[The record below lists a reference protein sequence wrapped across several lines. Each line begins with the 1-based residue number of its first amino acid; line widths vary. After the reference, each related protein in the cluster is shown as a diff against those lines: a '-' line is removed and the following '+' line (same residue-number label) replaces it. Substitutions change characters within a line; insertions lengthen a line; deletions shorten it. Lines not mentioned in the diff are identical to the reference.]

1 MRRMMTMVESGRA
14 PALPPQTLEI
24 NGGHPIIVALAAARK
39 VEPEMASKVASQ
51 LFANALIAAGL
62 LDDPRTMLPNVNAL
76 LLDLVRPY
84 ATAATAASAAT
95 AKAD

>member
-1 MRRMMTMVESGRA
+1 
-14 PALPPQTLEI
+14 
-24 NGGHPIIVALAAARK
+24 
-39 VEPEMASKVASQ
+39 
-51 LFANALIAAGL
+51 
-62 LDDPRTMLPNVNAL
+62 MLPNVNAL